1 MRCAVCEHEQ
11 RVEIEK
17 AIKEVLVQG
26 GNLRTVADRF
36 GVDVDSLKQHALM
49 CEESFQPNEEQ
60 PTGATERD
68 SIARK
73 LKLAEADMLTDV
85 AEEYKKTMLVAGTAI
100 RNLLEGK
107 DAGFDELDPDV
118 KTAKCLTKPLVDLY
132 TGSGDGVRQT
142 VKALG
147 DLDRTLNGETDT
159 GSAGLNALAAAI
171 VGSRQLIAEGY
182 NPTQKEE

>member
-11 RVEIEK
+11 RIEIEK

-60 PTGATERD
+60 PTGATEKD

-73 LKLAEADMLTDV
+73 LKLAEADMLAAV
-85 AEEYKKTMLVAGTAI
+85 AEEYKKTMLVAGTTI
-100 RNLLEGK
+100 RNLLEGR
-107 DAGFDELDPDV
+107 DAGFDVYPDIKV
-118 KTAKCLTKPLVDLY
+118 SKCLTKPLVDLY